1 MVRLNDLKAF
11 LYLKEINAIRLE
23 HCTMDFPGGL
33 DDIESA
39 CDVGDSGLIPGFGKN
54 PWRREWLPTL
64 VFLLENS
71 MDREA

>member
-11 LYLKEINAIRLE
+11 LYLKEINAIRYE

-33 DDIESA
+33 DDKESA

-54 PWRREWLPTL
+54 P
-64 VFLLENS
+64 
-71 MDREA
+71 